1 MWNRWSLL
9 HRIFCRIKTK
19 KRKPEKWFLGSE
31 TILLVSQT
39 ALIYTDIFS
48 FFVRKQ
54 FQLPPPLSLSLFLSL
69 LRGQCLVIN
78 LKKGR
83 IRKKVNTKRDLKR
96 CFLGYGLRGGGLP
109 RLTLCRIT
117 FTAGIICQFQKSF
130 LLICICCLIPNSCK
144 SSNTFIWIFVQYLFH
159 FWKN

>member
-1 MWNRWSLL
+1 MIFRIRNCFTGLPDSLNI
-9 HRIFCRIKTK
+9 HRYIKF
-19 KRKPEKWFLGSE
+19 FLLE
-31 TILLVSQT
+31 N
-39 ALIYTDIFS
+39 S
-48 FFVRKQ
+48 FNFP
-54 FQLPPPLSLSLFLSL
+54 LLSLSLP
-69 LRGQCLVIN
+69 RGQCSVVN

-117 FTAGIICQFQKSF
+117 FPAGIICQFQKSF

-144 SSNTFIWIFVQYLFH
+144 SSNTFI
-159 FWKN
+159 